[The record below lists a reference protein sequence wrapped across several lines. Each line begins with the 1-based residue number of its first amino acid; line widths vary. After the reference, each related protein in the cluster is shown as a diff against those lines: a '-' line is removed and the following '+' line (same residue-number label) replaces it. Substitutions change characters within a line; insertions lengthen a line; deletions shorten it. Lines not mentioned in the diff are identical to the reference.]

1 MNILSS
7 LSSASLNAKN
17 TVVTGP
23 DIFHSGYGTSILVTK
38 QNSLSDICYYNG
50 NIYYSSIKNNWVGV
64 YDVGNTTTNTPI
76 YITGISSPYGMDVSN
91 GNLYVACASGVNVYT
106 INTTTVAA
114 SFSVNGAT
122 ATGLSIMG
130 NFIYVGCSD
139 NSIYNYDL
147 FTLNPITSYSTGMSS
162 VQYVSSGNGY
172 VYVGSDL
179 TAANPDKVA
188 RYTVDN
194 VTGNIIAAN
203 LSFITGLNQPLKV
216 TTINGNLYVGQN
228 GGNIARCNM
237 NGTVLDAN
245 YVSTTNLGTV
255 KVNVQGMTTDGIRLY
270 AAVGDNVIIKYNKIP
285 FPIAENA
292 SFITGLYT
300 PADFKFYDNKLY
312 ITNNNTSGSITIRS
326 SINGNQLGYINTF
339 TGGQY
344 GIDVYNNI
352 IYSFAPSSP
361 FKMSIYNATN
371 YTLFKANVIIKDG
384 GYRSVACSGNYIYIS
399 SINSKI
405 DIHDINT
412 FNLKATISIVTGA
425 ARYINI
431 NNDTLYFINTTTVYK
446 CPLYGNGYPINLT
459 MTPNTISNSIS
470 LTITGGNVYTIGSS
484 NIAQYSTGFN
494 LLNGSFKTVPTSPDY
509 RRIASNDTNLFI
521 NNFTGNTLS
530 VYAL

>member
-1 MNILSS
+1 LTS
-7 LSSASLNAKN
+7 KN

-147 FTLNPITSYSTGMSS
+147 FTLNPITSYATGMSS

-228 GGNIARCNM
+228 GGNIARCSM
-237 NGTVLDAN
+237 DGTVLDAN
-245 YVSTTNLGTV
+245 YVSTTNLGTAI
-255 KVNVQGMTTDGIRLY
+255 VNVQGMTTDGIRLY
-270 AAVGDNVIIKYNKIP
+270 AAVGDNIIIKYNKIP

-292 SFITGLYT
+292 SFITGLNS
-300 PADFKFYDNKLY
+300 PIDVKFYDNKLY
-312 ITNNNTSGSITIRS
+312 ITNGTLTSPSITICS
-326 SINGNQLGYINTF
+326 SINGAQLGSIAFPANTPP
-339 TGGQY
+339 Y

-352 IYSFAPSSP
+352 MYVYNTGSSSFKLST
-361 FKMSIYNATN
+361 YNATN
-371 YTLFKANVIIKDG
+371 YTFKANLITKDSS
-384 GYRSVACSGNYIYIS
+384 YRSVACSGNYIYIS
-399 SINSKI
+399 ATSSKI

-412 FNLKATISIVTGA
+412 FNLKATISIVSGA
-425 ARYINI
+425 ARIINI

-459 MTPNTISNSIS
+459 MTSNTISYSLS
-470 LTITGGNVYTIGSS
+470 LTITGGNVYTIGNSS
-484 NIAQYSTGFN
+484 IAQYSTGFN
-494 LLNGSFKTVPTSPDY
+494 LLNGSFRTVPTSTAY
-509 RRIASNDTNLFI
+509 RRITSNDTNFFLI
-521 NNFTGNTLS
+521 NNTTNTLS